1 MKTLFRAMAA
11 SLILAVGCGDVVIE
25 QPTPNEP
32 TKKPIKFNITRN
44 ADVTFEG
51 GDKAGF
57 YVVDS
62 YNYGKCFVDNGELEY
77 YNSTWNSEEEL
88 YWDEACELADVYC
101 YIPYAD
107 VYNRDSHN
115 FSISTEQN
123 EIDNYKNSDFLWG
136 EAKYIDPTDPDS
148 DRVELEMKHLMS
160 RVVITLEPG
169 KGFSEEELLN
179 ADVRIETANNVA
191 EINLLNGEI
200 KCNGFG
206 EAVRPYHNYDGDG
219 KYYAVLV
226 PQTIQDMDFI
236 TITTTAGKEYKLHQD
251 YMEMAPGKQ
260 YNCTLTLNKNSYGID
275 IGITDWEV
283 EDQDFGGTLN

>member
-57 YVVDS
+57 YVVD
-62 YNYGKCFVDNGELEY
+62 YWDYEKYFVENGELTY
-77 YNSTWNSEEEL
+77 YNGTWNSEEEL
-88 YWDEACELADVYC
+88 YWDEACEQANVYC

-107 VYNRDSHN
+107 VYERSSHN

-123 EIDNYKNSDFLWG
+123 WFENYKNSDFLWG

-169 KGFSEEELLN
+169 KGFSEEELFN
-179 ADVRIETANNVA
+179 ADVRIETDNNVA
-191 EINLLNGEI
+191 EINLLNGGVD
-200 KCNGFG
+200 CGGYG
-206 EAVRPYHNYDGDG
+206 EAVRPYYNEEDG

-226 PQTIQDMDFI
+226 PQTIENMDFI
-236 TITTTAGKEYKLHQD
+236 KITTTAGKEYKLHQD
-251 YMEMAPGKQ
+251 HMEMAPGKQ